1 MPWEKVI
8 DKEVKSSDKEDLGK
22 VQSVVPHYI
31 EVKEG
36 SVRKKRSFI
45 PKYYI
50 QGYDGDHLY
59 TAITIHT

>member
-36 SVRKKRSFI
+36 SVRKKRSLFQNI
-45 PKYYI
+45 IFKDMMEIICI
-50 QGYDGDHLY
+50 QQ
-59 TAITIHT
+59 